1 MLVFL
6 KLLLVPAMVGLV
18 SLASQ
23 RFGQGLAG
31 LLSGLPVI
39 AATVTAVLMFDASRD
54 KVQAIA
60 HASYAAIP
68 ASFAYTL
75 AFAWTAHLIR
85 HKSLSANGSWWS
97 CLGTAA
103 LAFFA
108 VGLGLQALAL
118 PHFTALL
125 LALASPIIVLML
137 MPRLQTAA
145 PITFQIPRTELF
157 LRMLIAFLMAFVLL
171 ASTERLSPSLSG
183 LVLAWPITGCVLP
196 CFTVALYGADATVQ
210 LLKGFATGLLG
221 FTSFFAALAWLL
233 GTAMSPWSAYL
244 LSLLVA
250 LAAAWSLLQ
259 LRSVGRKLRT

>member
-1 MLVFL
+1 
-6 KLLLVPAMVGLV
+6 MVGLV

-39 AATVTAVLMFDASRD
+39 AATVTAVLMLDASRD

-75 AFAWTAHLIR
+75 AFAWVAFLIR
-85 HKSLSANGSWWS
+85 HKPLGAHRAWGI
-97 CLGTAA
+97 CLAAAA
-103 LAFFA
+103 LVFFA
-108 VGLGLQALAL
+108 IG
-118 PHFTALL
+118 LL
-125 LALASPIIVLML
+125 LQTLAISHGVALVVALASPLITLAL
-137 MPRLQTAA
+137 MPRPAVAA

-157 LRMLIAFLMAFVLL
+157 LRMFFAFVMACVLL
-171 ASTERLSPSLSG
+171 ASTERLSPAWSG

-196 CFTVALYGADATVQ
+196 CFTVALYGSDATIQ

-221 FTSFFAALAWLL
+221 FTVFFVTLAFLL
-233 GTAMSPWSAYL
+233 DTKVSGWSAYG
-244 LSLLVA
+244 LSLLAA
-250 LAAAWSLLQ
+250 LAAAWTLLQ
-259 LRSVGRKLRT
+259 LRGMGRRLR